1 MKTAPLLLG
10 AALLGGC
17 GSLRGLS
24 GDPFEPI
31 PVAPD
36 APQKWA
42 AAGVDTVPA
51 EGDWLAQFN
60 SAPLN
65 GLVQEA
71 LANNPTLASQVATRN
86 AAVFDARAERGN
98 LRPLVNG
105 SADAGVLR
113 NVANV
118 GGDAV
123 TSDDTL
129 YGLGVSASWDADL
142 WGRLRA
148 GVRLADSELAV
159 AEADLQA
166 ARLSL
171 AAQTAFAWL
180 DLNTAQALEQ
190 VADATLEVRQRTERL
205 TTRRFS
211 RGLSTALDV
220 RLARSAVAQAEA
232 TIAQR
237 EQATGEAARRLEV
250 LIGRYPAAEVDA
262 PAQLPR
268 LSPLQPSGNPVTLLA
283 RRPDVAAAEARVI
296 SAGLR
301 AEQARLALY
310 PSLTL
315 TASASTS
322 QNDLAD
328 ALDPAFIAARAIAGL
343 AQPLYAGGQIAAR
356 RDAFIE
362 RAKIALAN
370 YAATTLTAWQEVENA
385 LAADGFLARQEDAQ
399 ERALEEAA
407 QAEDLAE
414 RQYQNG
420 LVSIFNLID
429 AQTRRLNSESALVS
443 ARAARA
449 SNRISYHLALGGGVP
464 VAMPNDPSP
473 ARPSARSPS
482 EGPQP

>member
-1 MKTAPLLLG
+1 MKQAPLLLG
-10 AALLGGC
+10 AVLLGGC
-17 GSLRGLS
+17 GTLSGLS
-24 GDPFEPI
+24 GEPFEPI
-31 PVAPD
+31 PLAPD
-36 APQKWA
+36 APERWA

-51 EGDWLAQFN
+51 EGNWLAQFN
-60 SAPLN
+60 SNALT

-71 LANNPTLASQVATRN
+71 LANNPTLAAQVATRN

-105 SADAGVLR
+105 SVDTGAIR
-113 NVANV
+113 NVANL
-118 GGDAV
+118 GGEAV
-123 TSDDTL
+123 TSDDAL
-129 YGLGVSASWDADL
+129 YGLGVTASWDADL

-148 GVRLADSELAV
+148 GVRLAESDLAV

-171 AAQTAFAWL
+171 AAQTALAWL

-220 RLARSAVAQAEA
+220 RLARSALAQAEA
-232 TIAQR
+232 EVAQR

-250 LIGRYPAAEVDA
+250 LIGRYPAAEVGA
-262 PAQLPR
+262 PAELPR
-268 LSPLQPSGNPVTLLA
+268 LAALEPSGNPVTLLA
-283 RRPDVAAAEARVI
+283 RRPDVAAAEARVV

-310 PSLTL
+310 PSLSL

-322 QNDLAD
+322 QNNLAD
-328 ALDPAFIAARAIAGL
+328 ALDPAFIAARALAGL
-343 AQPLYAGGQIAAR
+343 TQPLYAGGQIAAR

-362 RAKIALAN
+362 RARIALAN

-385 LAADGFLARQEDAQ
+385 LAADRFLSRQEAAQ

-429 AQTRRLNSESALVS
+429 AQTRRLNAESGLVS

-449 SNRISYHLALGGGVP
+449 SNRISYHLALGGGLP
-464 VAMPNDPSP
+464 VALPADPYP
-473 ARPSARSPS
+473 ADPFGRGSS